1 MEPLHAGHRL
11 ACDQVVE
18 RPIRDQVVERPARDQ
33 VVERPRRDQ
42 VVEGLTWD
50 QVVERRAVDARAG
63 TRSEAVR
70 VDREISV
77 GDAEMSSG

>member
-1 MEPLHAGHRL
+1 MRHRL

-18 RPIRDQVVERPARDQ
+18 RPIRDQVVERPVRDQ
-33 VVERPRRDQ
+33 VVERPQADQ

-50 QVVERRAVDARAG
+50 QVVERRAVDARSG
-63 TRSEAVR
+63 TRSEATG
-70 VDREISV
+70 VDRENSV